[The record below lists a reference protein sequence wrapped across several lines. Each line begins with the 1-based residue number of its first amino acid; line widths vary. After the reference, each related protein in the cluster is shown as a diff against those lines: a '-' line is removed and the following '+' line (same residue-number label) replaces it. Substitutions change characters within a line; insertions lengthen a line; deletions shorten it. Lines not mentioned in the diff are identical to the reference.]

1 MAGALDIFKKK
12 GGEGGAPG
20 EEVKEDPIVKAERE
34 FFEIIK
40 KVKKD
45 ATKIW
50 LNVLVQEQELR
61 MTTKKGAE
69 GRTPELE
76 D

>member
-20 EEVKEDPIVKAERE
+20 EDVKEDPIVKAERE

-40 KVKKD
+40 KV
-45 ATKIW
+45 TRNCRKI
-50 LNVLVQEQELR
+50 L
-61 MTTKKGAE
+61 
-69 GRTPELE
+69 
-76 D
+76 